1 MKMNINRLISVGL
14 LLFLLAACTQQETT
28 VPTAAPEA
36 SAVSNKKLLEWGFD
50 SPTPEYLRDN
60 IRAMQGQPFDGIVF
74 RLRKEAHSIFQTTP
88 LTEEELKL
96 SILSSVQWG
105 QYNHNFLKLW
115 STDPSRNFSWF
126 NNSQWNVITNNLKL
140 YARAVKA
147 ARAKGIAFDVEPYTS
162 FGNNPWAFIT
172 KEGQSVYPGKTL
184 AQVEV
189 EVRKRG
195 AQFMNALQSEKQDIT
210 LLCAVLLGA
219 YRTTLSYYPN
229 NQQLGKEKSGYALLP
244 AFVNGMLDVMGPN
257 VRLVDGR
264 IPYRQL
270 DGTYYFDATSKF
282 TSFVVPYVRGT
293 NIYVS
298 PENRS
303 KYDAQVQVGHAV
315 FPDYVFGLL
324 VNTQLKDRM
333 PTYYT
338 SMTESYKAKW
348 LEHNTY
354 YALKTAD
361 QYVYLYNEQMSWW
374 GAGANPKYPNLPA
387 AIKTSVQ
394 SGRAKFLNSQP
405 LGFSMVKPADKLWD
419 ANYQATF
426 AK

>member
-1 MKMNINRLISVGL
+1 MKRLLHLIAVCSVIT
-14 LLFLLAACTQQETT
+14 FLSACAQQDTSAQE
-28 VPTAAPEA
+28 AAPEA
-36 SAVSNKKLLEWGFD
+36 SATSNKKLLEWGFD

-60 IRAMQGQPFDGIVF
+60 ITAMQGQPFDGIVF
-74 RLRKEAHSIFQTTP
+74 RLRKEGQSIFQTTP
-88 LTEEELKL
+88 LSEAELKL
-96 SILSSVQWG
+96 DILSGVQWG

-126 NNSQWNVITNNLKL
+126 SNSQWTTITDNLKL
-140 YARAVKA
+140 YVKAVKS
-147 ARAKGIAFDVEPYTS
+147 ARAKGIAFDVEPYEK
-162 FGNNPWAFIT
+162 FGNSPWRFMT
-172 KEGQSVYPGKTL
+172 KEGQSLYPGKTL

-195 AQFMNALQSEKQDIT
+195 AQFMNALQGEKQDIT

-219 YRTTLSYYPN
+219 YRTSISYYPN
-229 NQQLGKEKSGYALLP
+229 NPQLGKEKSFYALLP

-257 VRLVDGR
+257 VKLVDGR
-264 IPYRQL
+264 FSYNKL

-282 TSFVVPYVRGT
+282 TNFARPYVRDAS
-293 NIYVS
+293 IYVA

-303 KYDAQVQVGHAV
+303 KYAAQVQLGHAV

-324 VNTQLKDRM
+324 VNTQLKDRV
-333 PTYYT
+333 PSYYT
-338 SMTESYKAKW
+338 NMTETYKSKW

-361 QYVYLYNEQMSWW
+361 QYVYVYNEQMSWW
-374 GAGANPKYPNLPA
+374 GAGANPKFPNLPS

-394 SGRAKFLNSQP
+394 RGRSKLQSGQP
-405 LGFSMVKPADKLWD
+405 LGFTMVKPADKLWD

-426 AK
+426 GQ